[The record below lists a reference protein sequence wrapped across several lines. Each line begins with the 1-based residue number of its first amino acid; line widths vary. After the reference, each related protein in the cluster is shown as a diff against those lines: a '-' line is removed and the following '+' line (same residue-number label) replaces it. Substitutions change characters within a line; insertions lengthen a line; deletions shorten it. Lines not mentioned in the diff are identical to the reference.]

1 MLAIIHEKA
10 PHILSSTFCC
20 SEKFVCHFYESVLNW
35 TPRKVTCVAAHIPP
49 NAPEL
54 CEQTFFRLVYAIKWE
69 EIPVKLVINVD
80 QMGVYVLP
88 NNSRTFHDKGA
99 AQVDAVAKDEKRVYT
114 LLVVSTAAG
123 DFLPFQQVWG
133 GKTSHSL
140 PSATAPRMKDALER
154 CFHFTNAASEKNPNS
169 HFSTLKT
176 MKEWVVEIMVPYVQ
190 GVIEADPD
198 LDEHQKAILFIDIY
212 PVHASRDFTG
222 YIFNDHPNI
231 ILIFVLGNCTGIF
244 QPADVGLQRVI
255 KHFLK

>member
-1 MLAIIHEKA
+1 
-10 PHILSSTFCC
+10 
-20 SEKFVCHFYESVLNW
+20 
-35 TPRKVTCVAAHIPP
+35 
-49 NAPEL
+49 
-54 CEQTFFRLVYAIKWE
+54 VYAIKWE
-69 EIPVKLVINVD
+69 EIPAKLVIDVD

-99 AQVDAVAKDEKRVYT
+99 AQVDAVAKDEKQAYT
-114 LLVVSTAAG
+114 LLVASTATV

-133 GKTSHSL
+133 GKTSRFL
-140 PSATAPRMKDALER
+140 PSATAPGMKDALEQ

-169 HFSTLKT
+169 HFSTLKM

-190 GVIEADPD
+190 GVIEANPD

-212 PVHASRDFTG
+212 PVHAGQDFTG

-231 ILIFVLGNCTGIF
+231 ILIFVPGNCTGIF

-255 KHFLK
+255 KHFLKQQLFAYLAETHRGQISSGISPEDVKITTSFPKLRDASVAGLVQAYDFMSGFRGRELILKVS